1 MGRNK
6 SRKRNSRRTLSND
19 ILSLPS
25 TTRSG
30 KRLKPLLSSKR
41 KKSKKIRSNKKE
53 EPIECEDTQHMTN
66 SSPVIWE
73 FFVPDKD
80 SWSPYDQVI
89 NMKIV

>member
-1 MGRNK
+1 MGRNR
-6 SRKRNSRRTLSND
+6 SRKKNSRRTLSHD

-41 KKSKKIRSNKKE
+41 KSSKIFCSNKKE
-53 EPIECEDTQHMTN
+53 EPIECESTQHMAN
-66 SSPVIWE
+66 RSPVIWE

-80 SWSPYDQVI
+80 SWSPYDQVMNI
-89 NMKIV
+89 KNL